1 MDEGLINS
9 FLDKWHD
16 ELKLSIVENGSLCLA
31 LFSDN
36 GQLIF
41 ANQTMMALFI
51 SPEKPSGNIL
61 NPSFEKLTGFT
72 STTSLIYKGF
82 LTLGNFSSINTS
94 ILVRVYR
101 KEDEIL
107 IIGGVDT
114 RQLTQQ
120 NETMH
125 DLNREINNLQRLLIK
140 EKSSLEN
147 ILRQLNQANI
157 ELKEANASKD
167 KFFSIIAHDLKNP
180 FNALLGFSDLLMAN
194 YKNMEPQEI
203 EEQLQMLS
211 SASHQAYNLLE
222 DLLMWSKAQQGKITF
237 LPQKIIINDIFDE
250 IQSNLENVAAKKSI
264 SVKFDDSPDTVLY
277 ADLNML
283 KTILRNL
290 ISNAIKFSPR
300 GSDVKVQVDTENEFA
315 RISVSDKGIGISE
328 KNLSRLWQLSEQFTT
343 KGTENEDGT
352 GLGLVLCRE
361 FVEKH
366 GGKIWAASEQGKG
379 SDFMFT
385 IPLFDKKYE

>member
-16 ELKLSIVENGSLCLA
+16 ELKLSIVENGSLCFA
-31 LFSDN
+31 LFSDK

-51 SPEKPSGNIL
+51 SPEKPADNIL

-264 SVKFDDSPDTVLY
+264 SVKFDDYPDTALY

>member
-16 ELKLSIVENGSLCLA
+16 ELKLSIVENESLCLA
-31 LFSDN
+31 LFSEN
-36 GQLIF
+36 GELIF
-41 ANQTMMALFI
+41 ANKTMKALFI
-51 SPEKPSGNIL
+51 NPEKPSDNIL
-61 NPSFEKLTGFT
+61 NPSFEKLAGFT
-72 STTSLIYKGF
+72 STTSLIFKGF

-101 KEDEIL
+101 KENEIL

-114 RQLTQQ
+114 RQLIQQ

-125 DLNREINNLQRLLIK
+125 NLNREINNLQRLLIK

-264 SVKFDDSPDTVLY
+264 SVKFDDYPDTALY

>member
-31 LFSDN
+31 LFSEN
-36 GQLIF
+36 GELLF
-41 ANQTMMALFI
+41 ANKTMKELFI
-51 SPEKPSGNIL
+51 NPEKPSDNIL

-101 KEDEIL
+101 KENEIL

-366 GGKIWAASEQGKG
+366 GGKIWAASEQGNG